1 MGANLA
7 AIRAEFSPAPG
18 TAYLDSAS
26 YGLPPRATV
35 EALREAVE
43 AWQAGTA
50 WWLNDWDLQGE
61 DCRAAFATLIGATS
75 DEVALVPTVSV
86 AVAAV
91 AASLEAGDEVLVPAE
106 EFTSGLFPFL
116 VVAERRGVRVRHAPF
131 RALAEAVGAET
142 RLVAT
147 SLVRS
152 QDGAVADLEPVL
164 AAAEAH
170 GARVLIDATH
180 GVPFV
185 PVAPH
190 MERIDYLICHG
201 YKHLLCPR
209 GAGFFRVRRDRLA
222 DVPPIMA
229 NWRSGSP
236 MYARSYGG
244 GLDLAETAARFDVSL
259 DWFAWVGARRSLDLL
274 CRWQAEGAWD
284 EPLALAADLAERLGL
299 ARPGSSIVS
308 VAVTDLAAVQA
319 ALAEGGV
326 RVSAPNGRIRLSTH
340 VYTTPEQ
347 VERAAGIIGPFVD
360 GEAEVMP

>member
-7 AIRAEFSPAPG
+7 AIRAHFSPAPG
-18 TAYLDSAS
+18 TAYLDTAS

-35 EALREAVE
+35 EAMREAVE

-50 WWLNDWDLQGE
+50 WWLDDWDRQGE
-61 DCRAAFATLIGATS
+61 DCRAAFATLIGAVS

-86 AVAAV
+86 AVAVV

-116 VVAERRGVRVRHAPF
+116 VVAERRGVRVRQAPF
-131 RALAEAVGAET
+131 RALAEAVGTET

-152 QDGAVADLEPVL
+152 QDGAVADLGPIL

-185 PVAPH
+185 PVAPYLD
-190 MERIDYLICHG
+190 RIDYLICHG

-209 GAGFFRVRRDRLA
+209 GAGFFWVRRDRLA
-222 DVPPIMA
+222 DLPPIMA

-236 MYARSYGG
+236 MYDRSYGG

-259 DWFAWVGARRSLDLL
+259 DWFAWVGARQSLDLL
-274 CRWQAEGAWD
+274 CRWRAEGAWA
-284 EPLALAADLAERLGL
+284 EPLRLAADLAERLGL

-308 VAVTDLAAVQA
+308 VPVTDLATVQA
-319 ALAEGGV
+319 ALGESGV
-326 RVSAPNGRIRLSTH
+326 RVSTPNGRIRLSTH
-340 VYTTPEQ
+340 VYTTADQ
-347 VERAAGIIGPFVD
+347 IDRAAGIIEPFVD
-360 GEAEVMP
+360 RDAEPMP

>member
-1 MGANLA
+1 MGTDMA
-7 AIRAEFSPAPG
+7 AIRAQFEPAPG
-18 TAYLDSAS
+18 TAYLDTAS

-35 EALREAVE
+35 EALREAVG

-50 WWLNDWDLQGE
+50 WWLDDWDVQGE
-61 DCRAAFATLIGATS
+61 DCRAAFAALIGAAS

-86 AVAAV
+86 AVAPV
-91 AASLEAGDEVLVPAE
+91 AASLAPGDEVLVPAE

-116 VVAERRGVRVRHAPF
+116 VAAERRGVRVRQAPF
-131 RALAEAVGAET
+131 RALAETIRPET

-152 QDGAVADLEPVL
+152 QDGAVADLASIL
-164 AAAEAH
+164 AAAEGH

-190 MERIDYLICHG
+190 LGRIDYLICHG

-209 GAGFFRVRRDRLA
+209 GAGFFRVRADRLD

-229 NWRSGSP
+229 NWRAGAP
-236 MYARSYGG
+236 AYARSYGG

-259 DWFAWVGARRSLDLL
+259 DWFAWVGARRSLELL
-274 CRWQAEGAWD
+274 CRWQAEGAWA
-284 EPLALAADLAERLGL
+284 EPLALAADLAGRLGL
-299 ARPGSSIVS
+299 ARPGASIVS
-308 VAVTDLAAVQA
+308 VPVTDLAAVQA

-340 VYTTPEQ
+340 VYTTAEQ
-347 VERAAGIIGPFVD
+347 VERAAGIIGPYVEQ
-360 GEAEVMP
+360 GAEPMP